1 MAASPKSPTFC
12 RRMPMQELPTDM
24 IREIPL
30 VRGHR
35 FVKLDD
41 RILVISATSRLVVA
55 MIPRYKIL
63 PSKGV
68 RMPTSGYLSQSL
80 RRPLPTKDDGILRTV
95 ADAAAYMMALSE
107 DRQRAHWQRAA
118 RLLLDEA
125 HAHDLSRQVEL
136 ALFYDRQLDLRSS
149 RLQSGESSTMHA

>member
-1 MAASPKSPTFC
+1 
-12 RRMPMQELPTDM
+12 
-24 IREIPL
+24 
-30 VRGHR
+30 
-35 FVKLDD
+35 
-41 RILVISATSRLVVA
+41 
-55 MIPRYKIL
+55 
-63 PSKGV
+63 
-68 RMPTSGYLSQSL
+68 MPTSGYLSQSL

-95 ADAAAYMMALSE
+95 ADAADYMMMALSK

-136 ALFYDRQLDLRSS
+136 ALFYDRQIDLRSS